1 MANNTGDL
9 KKFAQSARRQLREQV
24 AGRLEQVLRT
34 DSAELRQ
41 KEAAIKELKQQIA
54 QTSKKAVIDRVAYI
68 WFNRFCA
75 LRFMDVNRYTRIGIV
90 SPAEGYSQ
98 PEILQE
104 AKQGYID
111 EELNRFVN
119 RQGILDLLSGKI
131 PSKDPQQ
138 EAYRLLLVGVCN
150 SYNTIMPF
158 LFERIEDYTELLMP
172 LDLLSDNSILHDLRE
187 VMTPEACQD
196 VEIIGWLYQYYISER
211 KDEVFEALKQN
222 QKIEAEDIPAATQLF
237 TPHWIVRYLVE
248 NSLGRLW
255 MLNRPKSRLVEK
267 MEFYIKP
274 IQEETDF
281 LKISKPEEIKICDPA
296 CGSGHMLTYAFDLLY
311 SIYEEEGYAS
321 TDIPGLILHNNL
333 FGIEIDERA
342 GALAAFALFMKAR
355 GKYKRFLTRD
365 TQPNICVLENV
376 SFTDQELKEY
386 MNAVGL
392 DLFTEALQET
402 LKQFEQADNFG
413 SLIQPVL
420 TDAAYVYEL
429 LAEKNL
435 GNNLFLFGIHER
447 VLRVLRQAG
456 YLSQRYHV
464 VVANPP
470 YMGTANANEGLKE
483 YAKDYF
489 SESKSDLFA
498 MFIER
503 NLELIQPKGMVGM
516 ITMQSWMFLSSFE
529 NLRNKILEQKT
540 IMAMAHLG
548 ARAFDSIGGEV
559 VSTTAF
565 IMKNS
570 RELSIQGNYLR
581 LIDCGNEAEKAEG
594 IRGAVQNPACG
605 WFFRVHATDFKKIP
619 GSPIAYWVSEVIRA
633 CFIKF
638 NQLSDITIMRKGLAT
653 SDNDRFMRHWFEVS
667 NSNCNYL
674 CKSREESRTSRCKWY
689 PINKGGSY
697 RKWYGNNEYLINW
710 HNDGFEIRNFLDEHG
725 RLRSRPQNLDLS
737 FKKALTW
744 SKITSGSFSARYCS
758 GNFLF
763 DDAGAICHSE
773 NEDILKS
780 VLPILCSRVGNYFL
794 QIINCTLNFQIG
806 DVSRLPM
813 ANPSD
818 LMDPHFKDLI
828 NSCID
833 IAQNDWDYYET
844 SWGFS
849 SLPLLRQQYL
859 DIRLQKTY
867 ENLHEYWVKTISTL
881 QKNEEVINRTLIDIY
896 GLQNEMIP
904 TVPLEEITLTNNP
917 HYRYGAGKS
926 EEEFGQLQRADNMK
940 EFISYA
946 VGCMFGRYSLD
957 KTGLILAN
965 QGETLQ
971 DYLRQ
976 IPDPTFTPDEDNA
989 IPILDG
995 DWFSDDTTERFK
1007 KFLRITFG
1015 DEHYDE
1021 NLAFIEDAI
1030 GRDIRGYFL
1039 KEFYAYHVKMYQKRP
1054 IYWLFSS
1061 PKGSFNVLIYMHRY
1075 NKDTIS
1081 VILNRYLREF
1091 RAKLE
1096 ARKSYL
1102 EQISISVSASPKE
1115 KTSALKDI
1123 EKLSQT
1129 LEELRVY
1136 ERDVLYP
1143 LATQRIEI
1151 ELDDGVKVNYAKFGK
1166 ALRPI

>member
-41 KEAAIKELKQQIA
+41 KEAAIKELRQQIA
-54 QTSKKAVIDRVAYI
+54 QTSKKAVIDRVAYT

-248 NSLGRLW
+248 NSLGKLW

-281 LKISKPEEIKICDPA
+281 LKISTPEEIKICDPA

-355 GKYKRFLTRD
+355 GKYKRFFTRD

-386 MNAVGL
+386 MNAIGL
-392 DLFTEALQET
+392 DLFTEALRET

-413 SLIQPVL
+413 SLIRPIL
-420 TDAAYVYEL
+420 TDAAYVRQMLE
-429 LAEKNL
+429 AKNL

-447 VLRVLRQAG
+447 VLKVLRQSE
-456 YLSQRYHV
+456 YLSPRYHV

-470 YMGTANANEGLKE
+470 YMGSKGMNDNLRNF
-483 YAKDYF
+483 AKNNYPD
-489 SESKSDLFA
+489 SKSDVFA
-498 MFIER
+498 MFIQR
-503 NLELIQPKGMVGM
+503 GFELSFPKCYNAMV
-516 ITMQSWMFLSSFE
+516 TMQSWMFLTTYE
-529 NLRNKILEQKT
+529 EMRTKILDQAT
-540 IMAMAHLG
+540 IECAVHMANMVMG
-548 ARAFDSIGGEV
+548 IAFGTVATVWRNCYIRSFMGQYSYIGIEDLNENNIPFEFP
-559 VSTTAF
+559 A
-565 IMKNS
+565 KNS
-570 RELSIQGNYLR
+570 RLKNVSADEFI
-581 LIDCGNEAEKAEG
+581 
-594 IRGAVQNPACG
+594 
-605 WFFRVHATDFKKIP
+605 KIP
-619 GSPIAYWVSEVIRA
+619 GSPIAYWISENFFSLFEKASYVDKLTISDGQNKTGNNDIFLR
-633 CFIKF
+633 FIWEV
-638 NQLSDITIMRKGLAT
+638 NRKDVYNRWIPYA
-653 SDNDRFMRHWFEVS
+653 
-667 NSNCNYL
+667 
-674 CKSREESRTSRCKWY
+674 
-689 PINKGGSY
+689 KGGAF
-697 RKWYGNNEYLINW
+697 RKWYGNIEYFIDWSENARQFYRKDKIARIIPDYLWYKQGITWSFVTTKNI
-710 HNDGFEIRNFLDEHG
+710 GFRYLGTGGTFDVQGSSLFFQDENNIFPILGLLNSVVAIYLLNVFNPTISLQVKDVRGLPLPSTTSFFKNNSVKQMVSISKADWDSTENSLDFERHPLLYKEVLEVSIEKSYLA
-725 RLRSRPQNLDLS
+725 LRSIWNKATIDLQC
-737 FKKALTW
+737 FEE
-744 SKITSGSFSARYCS
+744 
-758 GNFLF
+758 
-763 DDAGAICHSE
+763 E
-773 NEDILKS
+773 N
-780 VLPILCSRVGNYFL
+780 
-794 QIINCTLNFQIG
+794 
-806 DVSRLPM
+806 
-813 ANPSD
+813 
-818 LMDPHFKDLI
+818 
-828 NSCID
+828 
-833 IAQNDWDYYET
+833 
-844 SWGFS
+844 
-849 SLPLLRQQYL
+849 
-859 DIRLQKTY
+859 
-867 ENLHEYWVKTISTL
+867 
-881 QKNEEVINRTLIDIY
+881 NRFFIESY
-896 GLQNEMIP
+896 GLQNDLNPDVI
-904 TVPLEEITLTNNP
+904 LEEITLKCNP
-917 HYRYGAGKS
+917 IYRYGANRTDS
-926 EEEFGQLQRADNMK
+926 EMEALLLADTIR
-940 EFISYA
+940 EYISYA
-946 VGCMFGRYSLD
+946 VGCLFGRYSLD
-957 KTGLILAN
+957 KPGLIMAN

-976 IPDPTFTPDEDNA
+976 VPEPTFMPDEDNA

-995 DWFSDDTTERFK
+995 DWFSDDITERFK
-1007 KFLRITFG
+1007 KFLRVTFG

-1021 NLAFIEDAI
+1021 NLAFIEEAI
-1030 GRDIRGYFL
+1030 GRDIRSYFL
-1039 KEFYAYHVKMYQKRP
+1039 KEFYAYHLKMYQKRP

-1096 ARKSYL
+1096 ARKGYL
-1102 EQISISVSASPKE
+1102 EQISISASASPKE